1 MASYGRPEP
10 QCSNEVSRMQVVLFK
25 RKVVLL
31 VALAAVLVGT
41 VAQAAELRAG
51 RAAVDI
57 TPSKGMPMAG
67 YYHVR
72 LNEGTHDELQSK
84 AIVFEY
90 GSERAAL
97 VALDLVSIPKRFVVE
112 ARRLI
117 EARNGIPASH
127 VMISATHSHTGPS
140 MGSRLQRAD
149 NKAAKIAAD
158 YHKALPGLIA
168 ESVEQAVADLQPAT
182 VSAAVGH
189 EDSISFIRRF
199 RMEDGSTGW
208 NPGKLNPNI
217 IEPLG
222 EIDPAVPV
230 VYFET
235 PDQKPLATYVNF
247 ANHLDTVGGME
258 FSADYPYTVA
268 KMLAEVRGPEMVT
281 AFTIGT
287 AGNINHLDV
296 KSGTPQKGHGEAA
309 RIGTIL
315 AGEVLRTFR
324 KLEMAEPGAVQG
336 SRRIVPLKTP
346 TVTSE
351 DVTWAQGV
359 VDRYGKP
366 GASPFYDQVKAFKFL
381 ELKEHNGKPI
391 DAEVQVITIGDE
403 IAWVALPGEIFVEL
417 GQAIKLASPYPI
429 TIIAELANGS
439 IGYVPDRRAYPQG
452 AYEVI
457 SARVP
462 EGSGEK
468 MAEAAIDMLI
478 EHHKTVTGDHPG
490 SWKR

>member
-1 MASYGRPEP
+1 MQAVGL
-10 QCSNEVSRMQVVLFK
+10 SR
-25 RKVVLL
+25 RVVLL
-31 VALAAVLVGT
+31 GSLAAVAFAGT
-41 VAQAAELRAG
+41 VAHAAGLRAG

-72 LNEGTHDELQSK
+72 LNEGTHDKLWAK

-90 GSERAAL
+90 GGTRAAL
-97 VALDLVSIPKRFVVE
+97 VALDLVSIPERFVVE

-117 EARNGIPASH
+117 EARDGIPASR

-140 MGSRLQRAD
+140 MGSRLQGAD
-149 NKAAKIAAD
+149 PKAANIAAD
-158 YHKALPGLIA
+158 YHKALPGRIA
-168 ESVEQAVADLQPAT
+168 DSVNKAVADLQAAT

-208 NPGKLNPNI
+208 NPGKLNPDI

-235 PDQKPLATYVNF
+235 PDQEPLAVYVNF

-258 FSADYPYTVA
+258 FSADYPYTLA

-324 KLEMAEPGAVQG
+324 KLEMAEPGVVQG
-336 SRRIVPLKTP
+336 HPP
-346 TVTSE
+346 
-351 DVTWAQGV
+351 D
-359 VDRYGKP
+359 
-366 GASPFYDQVKAFKFL
+366 GASPDSDGHAR
-381 ELKEHNGKPI
+381 GC
-391 DAEVQVITIGDE
+391 G
-403 IAWVALPGEIFVEL
+403 L
-417 GQAIKLASPYPI
+417 GA
-429 TIIAELANGS
+429 G
-439 IGYVPDRRAYPQG
+439 RC
-452 AYEVI
+452 
-457 SARVP
+457 
-462 EGSGEK
+462 
-468 MAEAAIDMLI
+468 
-478 EHHKTVTGDHPG
+478 
-490 SWKR
+490 